1 MSLKIGQVLSSQ
13 IRNNPISEVADQT
26 IDQIASRDD
35 VIGKGFLDTYISG
48 SFVSGKY
55 YYLKLKVQRLSTNQT
70 ITIKLDNGDTTEDYS
85 QYIDDFFVYSTDSET
100 PQWAYYETIIA
111 PGTNYNQIRLVLT
124 RITEDFKIYEDE
136 DKNKGRIIILDT
148 TESKVYQIA
157 NLIQKNSNS
166 TNNLFK
172 SSTLVK
178 FGIQGPSGMLMCING
193 QGIRIGPSGI
203 YEIKDGYKI
212 NFLSILPKTSYQIIS
227 DNSGNQYTA
236 SYTSDVFVIDYQYD
250 DTVLLSAKRTINNSD
265 TEDDQNNN
273 NTEGE

>member
-85 QYIDDFFVYSTDSET
+85 QYIDDFFVYSTNSET

-236 SYTSDVFVIDYQYD
+236 SYASDVFVIDYQYD
-250 DTVLLSAKRTINNSD
+250 DTVLLSTKKITDNGN
-265 TEDDQNNN
+265 TENDQNNN